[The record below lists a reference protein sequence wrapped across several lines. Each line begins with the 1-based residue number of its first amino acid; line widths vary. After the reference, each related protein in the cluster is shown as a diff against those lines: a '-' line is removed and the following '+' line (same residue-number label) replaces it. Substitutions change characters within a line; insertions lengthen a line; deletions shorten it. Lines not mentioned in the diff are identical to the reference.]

1 MTIQMDGNMMLQARM
16 AEAVNLNM
24 GDTIAFLVKE
34 NSENTVMIQPI
45 ASDMQAMKDQTIF
58 DLLEKNQ
65 LSPTRT
71 IRSPRHC

>member
-1 MTIQMDGNMMLQARM
+1 MEENIKEYGNMMLQARM

-34 NSENTVMIQPI
+34 NSENTVMIQPL

-65 LSPTRT
+65 LSP
-71 IRSPRHC
+71 SDKNYHC